1 MRQIVQKM
9 VKMFRG
15 RTVRKR
21 FDIIPIKTKGITPW
35 LILPLVLVLLQVL
48 CSYFGITPRS
58 HRRSQGQRVR

>member
-21 FDIIPIKTKGITPW
+21 FDIIPIKTKGITPL
-35 LILPLVLVLLQVL
+35 LILPQVFVLLVL